1 MLTDLGTPDKA
12 MIIQPGGYL
21 FHYEFSMQRKEVLI
35 FFGFEYCN
43 FLCVSIERRAPY
55 EKQEKF
61 ITWSD
66 SLVFG
71 CFGNAS
77 SSDWR

>member
-55 EKQEKF
+55 EK
-61 ITWSD
+61 
-66 SLVFG
+66 
-71 CFGNAS
+71 
-77 SSDWR
+77 